1 MGDQWV
7 YSRWRNSTREHS
19 ESLTFLLTYQRRRE
33 QSPSS
38 EEVIPLLLPNKVD
51 AQETCLTSQPEAELH
66 WNFWKERHFQ
76 VLSLLT
82 RNKHFRYSNSVFSYC
97 RSP

>member
-7 YSRWRNSTREHS
+7 FSKWRNSTRELS
-19 ESLTFLLTYQRRRE
+19 ELLTFLLTYQRTRV
-33 QSPSS
+33 QLPSL
-38 EEVIPLLLPNKVD
+38 EEVTPLQQPNKVD
-51 AQETCLTSQPEAELH
+51 AQVTCPTSQPEEELH

-76 VLSLLT
+76 VLLLLT

-97 RSP
+97 RSS